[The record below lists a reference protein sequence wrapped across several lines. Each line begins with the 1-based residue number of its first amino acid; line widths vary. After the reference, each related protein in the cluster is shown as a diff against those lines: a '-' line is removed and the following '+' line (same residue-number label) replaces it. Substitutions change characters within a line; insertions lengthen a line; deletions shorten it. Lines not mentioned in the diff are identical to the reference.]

1 MADLPTDPEDERG
14 PAVPLVGSSWIAR
27 AFEDAPAVIAL
38 HQGPEHRYV
47 FVNRAYR
54 EQTDGRPI
62 AGRTYADA
70 FPEFVA
76 QGYLDIF
83 DTVYRSGE
91 AFVANGARADTP
103 RKAGGPREERYWNL
117 VFQPIQGNDGAVDGL
132 MSFAFEV
139 TDQVLATRQAEA
151 ARQRYDDLVQSAGVM
166 VWTMQVQDG
175 ALLWAGGHIEAILAL
190 PADNEGL
197 RAAWR
202 ERIHPEDRAAV
213 VAARASLAG
222 AGDRY
227 ALEYRLV
234 LEDGTVR
241 WLSESARLDCSDAG
255 SSPVAWGLT
264 QDVSERVA
272 AQAERERL
280 QAELLH
286 GQKLESLGVLAGGI
300 AHDFNN
306 LLTAILGQASLAEAL
321 LPPNQPAARPVAALV
336 SAARRASELTHQL
349 LAYSGRGHFR
359 VEAIDL
365 NEEVRGLSTL
375 METMLSKKVVLR
387 LDLTHRPAWVD
398 GDRSQLQQV
407 LMNLVLNGAQAV
419 GEASGSVMLRTGH
432 QRLDAEDPSTR
443 QTLGE
448 VDPGIFV
455 FIEVSDTGSGMDAD
469 TLARIFDPFF
479 TTKATGRGLGLA
491 AVQGIVR
498 GHRGLITVYSELGRG
513 TTFKVLLP
521 VSAAEVEAGSELFR
535 AQGLEPTVA
544 DPVST
549 ILVVDDDDDV
559 RELAR
564 QVLEYGGYRVIE
576 ARDGLEAVEIF
587 RALSQEISM
596 VLMDMTMPRMSGEE
610 AYREIST
617 LRAEVPV
624 VLSSGYNEVEATR
637 RLVGRGRVAFIQKP
651 YTLRELLAQV
661 AEVLSP
667 AG

>member
-1 MADLPTDPEDERG
+1 M
-14 PAVPLVGSSWIAR
+14 
-27 AFEDAPAVIAL
+27 
-38 HQGPEHRYV
+38 
-47 FVNRAYR
+47 
-54 EQTDGRPI
+54 
-62 AGRTYADA
+62 
-70 FPEFVA
+70 
-76 QGYLDIF
+76 
-83 DTVYRSGE
+83 
-91 AFVANGARADTP
+91 
-103 RKAGGPREERYWNL
+103 
-117 VFQPIQGNDGAVDGL
+117 
-132 MSFAFEV
+132 
-139 TDQVLATRQAEA
+139 
-151 ARQRYDDLVQSAGVM
+151 
-166 VWTMQVQDG
+166 
-175 ALLWAGGHIEAILAL
+175 
-190 PADNEGL
+190 
-197 RAAWR
+197 
-202 ERIHPEDRAAV
+202 
-213 VAARASLAG
+213 
-222 AGDRY
+222 
-227 ALEYRLV
+227 
-234 LEDGTVR
+234 
-241 WLSESARLDCSDAG
+241 
-255 SSPVAWGLT
+255 
-264 QDVSERVA
+264 
-272 AQAERERL
+272 
-280 QAELLH
+280 
-286 GQKLESLGVLAGGI
+286 
-300 AHDFNN
+300 
-306 LLTAILGQASLAEAL
+306 
-321 LPPNQPAARPVAALV
+321 
-336 SAARRASELTHQL
+336 
-349 LAYSGRGHFR
+349 
-359 VEAIDL
+359 EAIDL

-521 VSAAEVEAGSELFR
+521 VSAAEVKAGSELFR

-587 RALSQEISM
+587 RALSHEISM

>member
-1 MADLPTDPEDERG
+1 MADLPSEPENERG
-14 PAVPLVGSSWIAR
+14 PAVPLVATRWIAR

-38 HQGPEHRYV
+38 HQGPDHRYV

-54 EQTDGRPI
+54 EQTDGRPMV
-62 AGRTYADA
+62 GRTYAET

-83 DTVYRSGE
+83 DTVYRSGKP
-91 AFVANGARADTP
+91 FVANGARADTP
-103 RKAGGPREERYWNL
+103 RRVGDPPEERYWNL
-117 VFQPIQGNDGAVDGL
+117 VFQPIQGDDGAVDGL
-132 MSFAFEV
+132 MSFAFEI
-139 TDQVLATRQAEA
+139 TEQVLATRQAEA

-166 VWTMQVQDG
+166 VWTMRVQDG
-175 ALLWAGGHIEAILAL
+175 SLLWAGGRIEAILGLSAEL
-190 PADNEGL
+190 EGL
-197 RAAWR
+197 TAAWR
-202 ERIHPEDRAAV
+202 ARIHPEDRDAV
-213 VAARASLAG
+213 EAARASLRSS
-222 AGDRY
+222 GDRY

-234 LEDGTVR
+234 AEDGALR
-241 WLSESARLDCSDAG
+241 WLSESARLEQAEA
-255 SSPVAWGLT
+255 SSPPVAWGLT
-264 QDVSERVA
+264 QDVSARVA

-321 LPPNQPAARPVAALV
+321 LPASQPAARPVAALV
-336 SAARRASELTHQL
+336 AAARRASELTHQL

-407 LMNLVLNGAQAV
+407 LMNLVLNGAQAI
-419 GEASGSVMLRTGH
+419 GEASGSVMVRTGH
-432 QRLDAEDPSTR
+432 QRLGAEDLSTR

-448 VDPGIFV
+448 VDPGIFA

-469 TLARIFDPFF
+469 TVARIFDPFF

-498 GHRGLITVYSELGRG
+498 GHRGLVTVYSELGRG

-521 VSAAEVEAGSELFR
+521 HSAASSELTTDEPN
-535 AQGLEPTVA
+535 APGLGSTGA
-544 DPVST
+544 DPVTT
-549 ILVVDDDDDV
+549 ILVVDDDGDV

-564 QVLEYGGYRVIE
+564 RVLEYGGYRVIE

-587 RALSQEISM
+587 RALSQEISL

-610 AYREIST
+610 AYREIVA
-617 LRAEVPV
+617 LRADVPV

-651 YTLRELLAQV
+651 YTLRELLDQV
-661 AEVLSP
+661 AEALSS
-667 AG
+667 GG